1 MGLPLN
7 FRWTAVEL
15 PLNTSWRSPNFFF
28 GATQTSQFLGNA
40 NQTMVFFPPNDGIC
54 STRAQQRGP
63 KSQIQ
68 GYVAHKISAAT
79 NTAET
84 VALQSCHRPTED
96 DPK

>member
-7 FRWTAVEL
+7 FRWTAVEHFMKIA
-15 PLNTSWRSPNFFF
+15 PFFF